1 MTQATSGGRPGPGTA
16 VRIAG
21 ATLNQTVGDWS
32 GNLARIERAIDRARA
47 KGAGLLVLPEMCISG
62 YSLGDRLL
70 RAGTLRRSW
79 DVLGDV
85 ARAAGEMVVCAGL
98 PIRSDGVVYNAMA
111 VVSGGT
117 IHGLVCK
124 ENLAT
129 GDVEYEGR
137 WYQPWEAG
145 RVDEY
150 EAHDGSR
157 VPVGNLIFDL
167 GGAASLAMEICED
180 GWMGVRPGSRYALA
194 GAEIVGNPSASW
206 FAVGKHRTRRRMV
219 EQISLED
226 HCAYVYTSLLGCD
239 ATRLVFDGSL
249 FLATE
254 GEMLAEGRRFVF
266 DDDMEM
272 VCKTVDLEAVRQ
284 KRMENGSWR
293 QQVARQVAGEYG
305 AIPTTVYVDVDVA
318 VENTASRPP
327 PYWDEPVV
335 DSADPSLD
343 HFAEQGLGPVL
354 TAADVSFFEVE
365 LALAMG
371 LRDYLAKTGVRGY
384 CLALSGGRDS
394 TMVALL
400 VRRMFTYD
408 NPKLDKAQLDALVH
422 DRFTCAYMA
431 TVNSSTHT
439 RDAARAAGTEVGSE
453 FLDGDIDS
461 VVNGVRGISEG
472 MLGRNLDWENPVDD
486 LALQNV
492 QARARS
498 VIIWMIANVRQ
509 FVLLATSN
517 LSEAAVG
524 YATMDGDTSGGLAPI
539 ADVPK
544 GMIGPWLRWAQR
556 RYDYPSIDK
565 VLGVPA
571 SAELRPQEEEQTD
584 EDDLMP
590 FVVLDEL
597 MYYFVQKAM
606 DPAEIFTSLWP
617 VFRERYAGDARAFA
631 DHTARFVRML
641 CRAQWKRE
649 RFAISFRVLPF
660 DLDPKGGFRFPP
672 VQKGF
677 EEEIAEMYALVD
689 ALEAR

>member
-1 MTQATSGGRPGPGTA
+1 MTNTTSGRRAASGTA
-16 VRIAG
+16 IRIAG

-32 GNLARIERAIDRARA
+32 GNLARIERAIERARA
-47 KGAGLLVLPEMCISG
+47 EGAGLLVLPEMCVSG

-70 RAGTLRRSW
+70 RMGTLRRSW
-79 DVLGDV
+79 DVLT
-85 ARAAGEMVVCAGL
+85 RAAVAARDMVVCVGL
-98 PIRSDGVVYNAMA
+98 PIRCDGVIYNAMA
-111 VVSGGT
+111 IVSNGVV
-117 IHGLVCK
+117 HGLVCK

-145 RVDEY
+145 RVDTFV
-150 EAHDGSR
+150 APDGSE
-157 VPVGNLIFDL
+157 VLVGNLVFDL
-167 GGAASLAMEICED
+167 GGSATLGLEICED

-194 GAEIVGNPSASW
+194 GAEIIANPSASW
-206 FAVGKHRTRRRMV
+206 FAVGKHHARRRMV

-249 FLATE
+249 FIASE
-254 GEMLAEGRRFVF
+254 GDLLVEGRRFVF
-266 DDDMEM
+266 DDDIEL
-272 VCKTVDLEAVRQ
+272 VCKTVDLDLVRQ
-284 KRMENGSWR
+284 RRMENGSWR
-293 QQVARQVAGEYG
+293 QQVARQVAGDYG
-305 AIPTTVYVDVDVA
+305 ALPTRVPVDVDISVTGMA
-318 VENTASRPP
+318 TGPP
-327 PYWDEPVV
+327 PYWAMPADPGP
-335 DSADPSLD
+335 DPSLRWI
-343 HFAEQGLGPVL
+343 AEAGLGPAI
-354 TAADVSFFEVE
+354 TRDDVSFLEIE

-371 LRDYLAKTGVRGY
+371 LRDYMAKTGVPGY

-394 TMVALL
+394 SMVALL
-400 VRRMFTYD
+400 LRRMFRYD
-408 NPKLDKAQLDALVH
+408 NADLDKDALDAFVRGH
-422 DRFTCAYMA
+422 FTCAYMA
-431 TVNSSTHT
+431 TVNSSQHT
-439 RDAARAAGTEVGSE
+439 RDAARAAATEMGAE
-453 FLDGDIDS
+453 FLDGDIDE
-461 VVNGVRGISEG
+461 VVGGVRTIAEG
-472 MLGRNLDWENPVDD
+472 MMKRRLSWDDPNDD

-498 VIIWMIANVRQ
+498 VIIWMIANVRRY
-509 FVLLATSN
+509 VLLATSN

-544 GMIGPWLRWAQR
+544 GMIGPWLRWAQA

-571 SAELRPQEEEQTD
+571 SAELRPQEDAQTD

-597 MYYFVQKAM
+597 MYYFVQKAL
-606 DPAEIFTSLWP
+606 DPAEIFTALWP
-617 VFRERYAGDARAFA
+617 VFSERYGGNARAFA
-631 DHTARFVRML
+631 DHAARFVRML

-689 ALEAR
+689 ALESA

>member
-1 MTQATSGGRPGPGTA
+1 MTQTSSGRGDALGA

-21 ATLNQTVGDWS
+21 ATLNQTVGDWK
-32 GNLARIERAIDRARA
+32 GNLSRIERAIREARA
-47 KGAGLLVLPEMCISG
+47 DGAGLLVLPEMCISG

-79 DVLGDV
+79 EVLTKV
-85 ARAAGEMVVCAGL
+85 AEAATDIVVCAGL
-98 PIRSDGVVYNAMA
+98 PIRSDGVIYNAMA
-111 VVSGGT
+111 VVSDGQ

-145 RVDEY
+145 RADSF
-150 EAHDGSR
+150 EAPDGTR
-157 VPVGNLIFDL
+157 VPIGNLIFDL
-167 GGAASLAMEICED
+167 GAATLAMEICED

-194 GAEIVGNPSASW
+194 GAEILANPSASW
-206 FAVGKHRTRRRMV
+206 FAVGKHHTRRRMV

-226 HCAYVYTSLLGCD
+226 HCVYVYTSLLGCD
-239 ATRLVFDGSL
+239 ATRLIFDGSL
-249 FLATE
+249 FIAAE
-254 GEMLAEGRRFVF
+254 GQMIDEGRRFVF
-266 DDDMEM
+266 DDDMELI
-272 VCKTVDLEAVRQ
+272 CETVNLDLMRQ
-284 KRMENGSWR
+284 RRMENGSWR
-293 QQVARQVAGEYG
+293 QQVARQVSGHYG
-305 AIPTTVYVDVDVA
+305 PMPTVVSVPVSIGVA
-318 VENTASRPP
+318 APATSEP
-327 PYWDEPVV
+327 PYWAWTPGGT
-335 DSADPSLD
+335 ADPSLQYLVD
-343 HFAEQGLGPVL
+343 AGLVPAITAE
-354 TAADVSFFEVE
+354 DVSFLEIE

-371 LRDYLAKTGVRGY
+371 LRDYKRKTGVPGY
-384 CLALSGGRDS
+384 CLSLSGGRDS

-400 VRRMFTYD
+400 IRRMFHYD
-408 NPKLDKAQLDALVH
+408 NPNLDGDELNEVVRSQ
-422 DRFTCAYMA
+422 FTCAYMA
-431 TVNSSTHT
+431 TVNSSHHT
-439 RDAARAAGTEVGSE
+439 RDAARAAATEVGAE
-453 FLDGDIDS
+453 YLDGDIDS
-461 VVNGVRGISEG
+461 VVGGVRGIAEG
-472 MLGRNLDWENPVDD
+472 MIGRQLSWDDPVDD

-498 VIIWMIANVRQ
+498 VIIWMIANVRRY
-509 FVLLATSN
+509 VLLATSN

-544 GMIGPWLRWAQR
+544 GMIGPWLRWAQA
-556 RYDYPSIDK
+556 RYGYASIDK

-597 MYYFVQKAM
+597 MFYFVQKAM
-606 DPAEIFTSLWP
+606 DPAEIFTALWP
-617 VFRERYAGDARAFA
+617 AFQERYQGNARAFA
-631 DHTARFVRML
+631 DHLARFVRML

-677 EEEIAEMYALVD
+677 EEEIAEMYLLVD
-689 ALEAR
+689 ALERG